1 MQDDPQ
7 IHKGSA
13 MYMVHSRDPSI
24 GAKTLYTVQQ
34 QTLLE
39 RPGSSVCRQNHLSPP
54 WPYFSGANSG
64 LPQQWQA
71 LDQECKEAHNHKGK
85 CLQVVKHVTMQLHC
99 FVFACKARFN
109 SLSFVAGTRLCGV
122 SQAVVLGLLD
132 TVSFRHVWLCSS
144 RTLHVRDV

>member
-1 MQDDPQ
+1 
-7 IHKGSA
+7 

-24 GAKTLYTVQQ
+24 GAKHCTQCNNKAF
-34 QTLLE
+34 LE

-99 FVFACKARFN
+99 SVFACKARFN
-109 SLSFVAGTRLCGV
+109 SLSFVAGTGLCGV
-122 SQAVVLGLLD
+122 SQVLVLGLLD
-132 TVSFRHVWLCSS
+132 
-144 RTLHVRDV
+144 